1 MFHWKVKKLPRI
13 VVNFGPF
20 LCYYLLTLV
29 WDILPITKE
38 SLTL

>member
-13 VVNFGPF
+13 EK
-20 LCYYLLTLV
+20 CYYLLTLV
-29 WDILPITKE
+29 WGILPITKE